1 MSRSFTLVMGL
12 LFLTNP
18 LIAGPLGEVEFL
30 DRPVEE
36 ILLVLSAGL
45 DTPVMPDE
53 TVTGRG
59 SFYYPGGTSEEALE
73 LFLQRHLLYLVNTP
87 GGHRV
92 SRIRIETTGNGGLTI
107 DGQDVSLG
115 SLVSRLSQSLGITI
129 LHDELPVNSQTVHL
143 AAGSPQEAL
152 EILFSPFPRYQV
164 STMKA
169 GPGGVI
175 RIDGGGSASAPGG
188 GFYFSGRMELLE
200 GLYRIRVERGSFRQ
214 VMERFLALSGGE
226 AVFLGHMNPL
236 IENLTLK
243 DRDYEECLNLLMAL
257 GSSSFREIDEILHI
271 YDVDRDK
278 VLGRYVARETVPFFY
293 RQAGDV
299 LPLIPPDL
307 LPSGGITADV
317 DRNSLLLWGFDEEV
331 SRLKELLLVL
341 DAPREDL
348 EYREYLLRFR
358 RWEEIKP
365 LLPETLVSADVISL
379 ARGTGVLA
387 GLSRKQ
393 QEDFREFIDT
403 VDRPDPVHPVNLRF
417 IKAEDLLNSPP
428 PGFSSSD
435 LEGSGD
441 SSLVYFSGSRERY
454 LLLLEALEGWDKPQP
469 QIRYDLL
476 VIEYAR
482 EKQTSWDF
490 SISNSVLQAGDQ
502 PSYLGALGNLLALNF
517 DIPSAFGYAF
527 SLKLNADINHARA
540 RVLVDTS
547 LCALSGQE
555 VRFQNSNTYRYRDTV
570 KDLETG
576 SQEATGVSREITSG
590 LFINIEGWVS
600 GAEMITMDV
609 STTVSKRGD
618 ISSEATGILPPTSEK
633 VIKTHIRTAAGQ
645 PVVIGGLVQREA
657 GVVEGKNPLLGW
669 VPLLGDLFQRRQG
682 TEKNTEMVVYIIPH
696 LEFYQDGG
704 GNDNLE
710 RLYEK
715 YGYLFP

>member
-1 MSRSFTLVMGL
+1 MSRVVAFSLV
-12 LFLTNP
+12 FLV
-18 LIAGPLGEVEFL
+18 LASYLAAGPLGEVEFL
-30 DRPVEE
+30 DRPVDE
-36 ILLVLSAGL
+36 ILLVLSSGFDSPL
-45 DTPVMPDE
+45 MPDE
-53 TVTGRG
+53 SVKGRG

-73 LFLQRHLLYLVNTP
+73 LFLQRNLLYLVNTP
-87 GGHRV
+87 GGRRV
-92 SRIRIETTGNGGLTI
+92 SRIRIEITDKGSLTI

-115 SLVSRLSQSLGITI
+115 AVVNRLSQSLGVTI
-129 LHDELPVNSQTVHL
+129 LHDELPGSTQTIHL

-164 STMKA
+164 STVKP

-175 RIDGGGSASAPGG
+175 RIDGGSSSSAPGG

-226 AVFLGHMNPL
+226 AMFLGHMNPV

-243 DRDYEECLNLLMAL
+243 DRTFDECLHLLVAL
-257 GSSSFREIDEILHI
+257 GSSSFREIDGILHI

-278 VLGRYVARETVPFFY
+278 VLGRYVTRETVPFFY

-299 LPLIPPDL
+299 LPLIPAEL
-307 LPSGGITADV
+307 LPSGGITIDV
-317 DRNSLLLWGFDEEV
+317 DRNSLLLWGFSEEV
-331 SRLKELLLVL
+331 DRLKDLLLVL
-341 DAPREDL
+341 DVPREDL
-348 EYREYLLRFR
+348 FYREFFLRYR
-358 RWEEIKP
+358 RWEELKP
-365 LLPETLVSADVISL
+365 LLPETLGHADVIPL
-379 ARGTGVLA
+379 AQGTVVLA
-387 GLSRKQ
+387 GLSRMQ
-393 QEDFREFIDT
+393 QEEFINFLGT
-403 VDRPDPVHPVNLRF
+403 VDRPDPVHPVHLRF

-428 PGFSSSD
+428 PGFAAAD
-435 LEGSGD
+435 LEITGD
-441 SSLVYFSGSRERY
+441 PSLVYFTGSRDRY
-454 LLLLEALEGWDKPQP
+454 LLLLESLKGWDKPKP

-482 EKQTSWDF
+482 EKQTAWDF
-490 SISNSVLQAGDQ
+490 SLSNAVLEAGDQ

-517 DIPSAFGYAF
+517 DITSAFGYAF
-527 SLKLNADINHARA
+527 SLKLNADINHSRA

-618 ISSEATGILPPTSEK
+618 ISGEATGILPPTSEK

-645 PVVIGGLVQREA
+645 PVVIGGLVQREE
-657 GVVEGKNPLLGW
+657 GVVEGRNPLLGW
-669 VPLLGDLFQRRQG
+669 VPLLGDLLQRRQG
-682 TEKNTEMVVYIIPH
+682 AEKNTEMVVYIIPH
-696 LEFYQDGG
+696 LEAHRDREAK
-704 GNDNLE
+704 DNLE